1 MKSLKSRKKIP
12 VAWQRSQQLWSRIR
26 PDKCHDVQRTL
37 QLMVDSVVSCS
48 VPGPHSNRDSV
59 EQIARNAST
68 PIEVESLSE
77 ALAKPILPR
86 SAVFFGRLGDVLDEI
101 AANYPD
107 LYWWVSENGLNM
119 ASVDPNHVLP
129 DPFDE
134 LAGSL
139 TIQHW
144 KNGKLSAKSLLEIAA
159 ELDKN
164 CFLVK
169 ENLQPGE
176 WQCIAEHNQRRA
188 KEPIR
193 TFVGAAKHRRFGRL
207 VRRCL
212 YRARRKKTQAKSV
225 RTIARDSDFYA

>member
-1 MKSLKSRKKIP
+1 
-12 VAWQRSQQLWSRIR
+12 
-26 PDKCHDVQRTL
+26 
-37 QLMVDSVVSCS
+37 MVDSVVSCS

-144 KNGKLSAKSLLEIAA
+144 KNGKLSAKSLLEIARTVSWSRKTSNRGSGSTLPNTIRNGPRNQSGLSSKLPNTGGLA
-159 ELDKN
+159 VSSVDVCIELAARK
-164 CFLVK
+164 
-169 ENLQPGE
+169 
-176 WQCIAEHNQRRA
+176 RRRN
-188 KEPIR
+188 P
-193 TFVGAAKHRRFGRL
+193 F
-207 VRRCL
+207 
-212 YRARRKKTQAKSV
+212 AR
-225 RTIARDSDFYA
+225 